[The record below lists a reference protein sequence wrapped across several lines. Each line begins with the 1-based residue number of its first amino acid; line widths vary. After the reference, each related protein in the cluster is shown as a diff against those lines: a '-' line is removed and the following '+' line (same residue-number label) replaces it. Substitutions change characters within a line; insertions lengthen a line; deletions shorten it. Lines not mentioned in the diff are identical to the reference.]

1 MRKILLSAIFTVIF
15 VMPLITQ
22 AAISSNQYVTRAQLV
37 KILRKEKP
45 ESNIFGTKLLRPRDK
60 VTLAE
65 AAVFITNAFEL
76 PKPENFSGDWF
87 ETSLLALES
96 KGAIPTSIFTVME
109 KLTRAEVL
117 EIIDRLK
124 NNVTDRP
131 SMTFQ
136 SLVHPRYIGSQRVDF
151 WRPGVSAMNEKL
163 FRLLKQPA
171 YYQIFDVRA
180 EEQEDNAYCQRY
192 ASEKIIIIHSEGE
205 DAVVP
210 QNFEVTFVGKSTDY
224 CDAGNANPY
233 QLTIIKEGDFLR
245 LVGSLS
251 NRVKIVRTE
260 LEKIPYE
267 WGPSGPFYEQTRVNT
282 DGTLETKTLENGEPL
297 FIYRTA
303 WQSIFNDL
311 RGTPFFMAAKKLPDG
326 RMWMKFYEG
335 PLHNRDFYGY
345 GNLSYE
351 KCLVDPKPF
360 LFCIKKEG
368 GNLIVASRLELGD
381 RLTLWID
388 EHFKR

>member
-1 MRKILLSAIFTVIF
+1 MRKILLSAIFTIVFI
-15 VMPLITQ
+15 VPLITQ
-22 AAISSNQYVTRAQLV
+22 AAVSANQYITRAKLV
-37 KILRKEKP
+37 KILKKEKP
-45 ESNIFGTKLLRPRDK
+45 ESNIFGAKLLRPRDN

-65 AAVFITNAFEL
+65 AAVFMTNAFEL

-87 ETSLLALES
+87 ETSLLALEY
-96 KGAIPTSIFTVME
+96 KGAIPTSIFTIME
-109 KLTRAEVL
+109 KLTRTEVL
-117 EIIDRLK
+117 EMIDRLK
-124 NNVTDRP
+124 NNITDRP

-151 WRPGVSAMNEKL
+151 WRPGVTTMNGKL

-171 YYQIFDVRA
+171 YYQIFDVSVD
-180 EEQEDNAYCQRY
+180 EQNDSTYCQRY
-192 ASEKIIIIHSEGE
+192 ASEKITIIHSDGE

-210 QNFEVTFVGKSTDY
+210 QNFEVTFTGKSTDY
-224 CDAGNANPY
+224 CDDNNAKPY
-233 QLTIIKEGDFLR
+233 QLTIIKEGDSLR

-260 LEKIPYE
+260 LEKLPYE

-282 DGTLETKTLENGEPL
+282 EGTMETKTLENGEPL
-297 FIYRTA
+297 FMYRTA
-303 WQSIFNDL
+303 WQPIFNDL
-311 RGTPFFMAAKKLPDG
+311 RGTPFFMVAKKLPDG
-326 RMWMKFYEG
+326 RMRMKFYEG
-335 PLHNRDFYGY
+335 PVHNRNFYGY

-351 KCLVDPKPF
+351 KCLTDPKPF
-360 LFCIKKEG
+360 IFCMKKEG
-368 GNLIVASRLELGD
+368 GNLIVASHEELD